1 MFTPSNIFRVNAY
14 ICSISYIHTLHKC
27 IALHGPGHLEESQKY
42 TGTRTLH
49 QNPRRSHEPTQAP
62 GHEAEAFLLP
72 SCIIQMTNH
81 ILQQV
86 ESQCLSEC
94 RKTCKQVDIR
104 QSYNAQP
111 KSLKM
116 QEINS
121 GAFSYDSSGL
131 RHVASAST
139 SALPSPRPSHEG
151 LRHHLQ

>member
-1 MFTPSNIFRVNAY
+1 MLKHNYHFCRVHDKLTPFNIFLQ
-14 ICSISYIHTLHKC
+14 ICSFASLHMYIHTLHKC

-104 QSYNAQP
+104 RSYKAQP
-111 KSLKM
+111 KSLKNAGD
-116 QEINS
+116 Q
-121 GAFSYDSSGL
+121 L
-131 RHVASAST
+131 RCIFT
-139 SALPSPRPSHEG
+139 
-151 LRHHLQ
+151 